1 MAGRVAV
8 AVVGASG
15 YTGAELVR
23 LLLGHPRVELA
34 VLCGSER
41 SAGARIDRLFPQF
54 SGVLDREVEP
64 FDAARV
70 ADRAEV
76 VFLALPHGASAAAAA
91 ALAGQGGGGPRVID
105 LSADLRLRDP
115 AVYAEYYGAH
125 AHPELLER
133 AVYGLP
139 ELHRDELR
147 GARLIA
153 GPGCYPTAT
162 ILAAAPLIAR
172 GLIAPRG
179 LVVDAKSGVSG
190 AGRAAGQA
198 YHFPEVGEGIRAYKP
213 AGAHRHTP
221 EMVQELSRAAAGAGG
236 GAVTLTFTPH
246 LVPMSRG
253 ILSCVYG
260 QPTDP
265 ERPEAD
271 YQAAVAEA
279 WAGEPFVTALDGGR
293 LPDTSHV
300 RGSNRAHVAVRLD
313 ARAGVVV
320 AMAAIDNLVKG
331 ASGQAVQCM
340 NLACGF
346 AETEGLTAV
355 APFP

>member
-1 MAGRVAV
+1 MQV

-23 LLLGHPRVELA
+23 LLLGHPRAELA

-41 SAGARIDRLFPQF
+41 SAGVRIDRLFPQLA
-54 SGVLDREVEP
+54 GVLDCEVEP
-64 FDAARV
+64 FDPARV

-91 ALAGQGGGGPRVID
+91 ALVGQGGGGPVVID
-105 LSADLRLRDP
+105 LSADLRLRD
-115 AVYAEYYGAH
+115 AAIYREYYGPH
-125 AHPELLER
+125 PHPELLER

-139 ELHRDELR
+139 ELHRDELG

-162 ILAAAPLIAR
+162 ILAAAPLLAR

-190 AGRAAGQA
+190 AGRSAAQP

-213 AGAHRHTP
+213 AGGHRHTP
-221 EMVQELSRAAAGAGG
+221 EMVQELSRVAAGG
-236 GAVTLTFTPH
+236 GAGRAQGGVTLTFTPH

-265 ERPEAD
+265 ARPEAD

-279 WAGEPFVTALDGGR
+279 WASEPFVTALDGGR

-300 RGSNRAHVAVRLD
+300 RGSNRAQVAVRLD

-331 ASGQAVQCM
+331 AAGQAVQCM